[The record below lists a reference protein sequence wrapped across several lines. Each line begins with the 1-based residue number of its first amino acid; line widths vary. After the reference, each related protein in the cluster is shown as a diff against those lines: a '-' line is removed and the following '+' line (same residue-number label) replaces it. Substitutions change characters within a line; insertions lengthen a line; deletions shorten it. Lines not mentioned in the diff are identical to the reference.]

1 MIFNFTCVYHYF
13 ITVFVAAILGCTKF
27 IGNSAI
33 TFILEDEVDNAKSG
47 VSFNPIQST
56 PVMRNSIKIGSR
68 SWASFI

>member
-33 TFILEDEVDNAKSG
+33 TFILEDEVNIAKSG
-47 VSFNPIQST
+47 VSFMVYGLT
-56 PVMRNSIKIGSR
+56 
-68 SWASFI
+68 